1 MTEFT
6 PAPGGARS
14 RRRNPHGRGQF
25 FAGCILVLIGL
36 LFLIDQ
42 TIVTDDLVGIRRLW
56 PLILIAIGVAKLSM
70 PRSDGQPTGGYMLT
84 MVGVIFLMHT
94 LHYWSIRTSWPLFVV
109 AAGFN
114 ILFGAIAQARL
125 SRGHGHVS

>member
-6 PAPGGARS
+6 PDPGGARP
-14 RRRNPHGRGQF
+14 RRGHPGRGQF
-25 FAGCILVLIGL
+25 LAGCILVLIGL
-36 LFLIDQ
+36 LFLVDQ
-42 TIVTDDLVGIRRLW
+42 TFIADDLLDIRRLW
-56 PLILIAIGVAKLSM
+56 PLILIAIGVAKIST
-70 PRSDGQPTGGYMLT
+70 PRADGQPTGGYMLT

-109 AAGFN
+109 AAGLN

-125 SRGHGHVS
+125 PRGNSHVS